1 MIRKAAVIACLSIA
15 AASAAG
21 CASSRALDKSI
32 ADIGANAELKAV
44 LFADRSHDYS
54 DVDITMFEG
63 RLMLSGGMRTEEGRR
78 RLIENAWKA
87 NGVDQVIDEIFVGDK
102 TPFAQGVEDGRID
115 AAMRAKFIKDDVVK
129 SSRIKTSVSGGV
141 VYLLGVAP
149 DQASL
154 DRAVE
159 IARTMSGVSAV
170 VSHILITGA
179 TAN

>member
-1 MIRKAAVIACLSIA
+1 MICRAAIIVCLSIA

-21 CASSRALDKSI
+21 CASSRALDQSV
-32 ADIGANAELKAV
+32 ADIGSNAELKSV

-54 DVDITMFEG
+54 DVDITMYEG

-87 NGVDQVIDEIFVGDK
+87 NGVKQVIDEIFVGDK

-115 AAMRAKFIKDDVVK
+115 AALRAKFINDGVVK
-129 SSRIKTSVSGGV
+129 SGRIKTSVSAGV

-154 DRAVE
+154 DRAVD
-159 IARTMSGVSAV
+159 IARSMSGVKAV
-170 VSHILITGA
+170 VSHILVAGE
-179 TAN
+179 TAS